1 MLVDWLIYGLLVFGV
16 AKLLN
21 ATLFKLKPGS
31 RPAAWGL
38 TILIFF
44 VTIVALTALKVPRFQ
59 AISDSVGVPIKPQN
73 PLDMSGAFIFAWLF
87 FSFLKREK
95 KNKQPPSSRDQK

>member
-1 MLVDWLIYGLLVFGV
+1 MFVDWLIYGLLIFGA

-21 ATLFKLKPGS
+21 ATIFKVKPAS

-44 VTIVALTALKVPRFQ
+44 VSTAVLTALKILRYQ
-59 AISDSVGVPIKPQN
+59 AISDSVGLAIKPQN
-73 PLDMSGAFIFAWLF
+73 PLDIAGAFVFAWLF
-87 FSFLKREK
+87 FSLLKRK
-95 KNKQPPSSRDQK
+95 DKNKLPPSVGGQ

>member
-21 ATLFKLKPGS
+21 ATLFKLKPAS
-31 RPAAWGL
+31 CPAAWGL

-44 VTIVALTALKVPRFQ
+44 VSAVTLTAFKILRYQ
-59 AISDSVGVPIKPQN
+59 AISDSVGAPIRPQN
-73 PLDMSGAFIFAWLF
+73 PLDMGGAFVFAWLF
-87 FSFLKREK
+87 FSFLKREE
-95 KNKQPPSSRDQK
+95 KNKQPTSTGGQ